1 MTAPRLQ
8 PPIASNLPDP
18 VRACI
23 AAANSFDLAGLM
35 ATFAEDAVVNDQQH
49 EYAGTDAIRTWAARE
64 IVGDRVTM
72 DVTAATV
79 RGASIAVAASIDGAF
94 DKTGLP
100 DPLSLALYFSV
111 ADDRI
116 VQFIILRN
124 KREAT
129 RGGLVLPP
137 PLGAYFA
144 AKNRQDVDAMLA
156 CFADEAIVVDEAQE
170 RRGREAIHQ
179 WMEES
184 SAKYR
189 VSVEPFDLREQEG
202 TMLVTGLVSGAFPGS
217 PVKLRYAFSLA
228 GVRIASLTIA
238 A

>member
-49 EYAGTDAIRTWAARE
+49 ESAGTDAIRTWAARE

-170 RRGREAIHQ
+170 RRGRE
-179 WMEES
+179 ES